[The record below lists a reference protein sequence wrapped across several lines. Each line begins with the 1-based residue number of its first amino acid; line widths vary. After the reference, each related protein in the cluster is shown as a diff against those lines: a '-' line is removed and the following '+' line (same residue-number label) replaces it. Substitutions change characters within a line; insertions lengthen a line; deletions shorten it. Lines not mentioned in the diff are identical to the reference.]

1 MHLPHGRTI
10 LQNAPLQFVNLD
22 SVLNAGKV
30 ERGHQISGFLEM
42 VYPDG
47 VDLLFLKRGE
57 PMNAVRIEE
66 RPFPASIADVVSR
79 ARGSI
84 QGIISLYEASPEI
97 VTMAITAFSQP
108 PVLEESLRER
118 ADLRRVLDRLA
129 VEEFKG
135 FVALERKEEISFLLF
150 DGGRLRKGYFA
161 SHTPPAL
168 EEMLDGEHPYELHL
182 RGFRLEELPAEQ
194 ASPAHIAFLLRVLN
208 GVVGQMRALVGPEL
222 VQRTVASSHRLAVA
236 NHPALADF
244 SWDDDGN
251 AAGDSMAAPEV
262 LNAGFADWIDSFA
275 ESFRVLLGERVDTL
289 VSDSLRDYRF
299 ALRAAGFDRRP
310 RWEKRL
316 S

>member
-1 MHLPHGRTI
+1 
-10 LQNAPLQFVNLD
+10 
-22 SVLNAGKV
+22 
-30 ERGHQISGFLEM
+30 
-42 VYPDG
+42 
-47 VDLLFLKRGE
+47 
-57 PMNAVRIEE
+57 
-66 RPFPASIADVVSR
+66 
-79 ARGSI
+79 
-84 QGIISLYEASPEI
+84 
-97 VTMAITAFSQP
+97 
-108 PVLEESLRER
+108 
-118 ADLRRVLDRLA
+118 
-129 VEEFKG
+129 
-135 FVALERKEEISFLLF
+135 
-150 DGGRLRKGYFA
+150 
-161 SHTPPAL
+161 
-168 EEMLDGEHPYELHL
+168 MLDGEHPYELHL